1 MSPEEWLAQQKPAAA
16 PLSPEEWLAQQTKP
30 EEPGIFGTIKEAIT
44 GEQRATTET
53 ETLPEWTTMPELN
66 QITSM
71 AGLKTAAGT
80 LISNPAETVQI
91 IQANFP
97 GVGVRQDAKGN
108 YIIKSSLDQQEY
120 AIPPGFSVGD
130 IPRVASMV
138 VGGIPAA
145 GAKTLLGAA
154 AGAGAT
160 QAAFEGAQA
169 AAGGQVNP
177 DEVAIAGALGPAG
190 LLAQRGITG
199 ARSMLGRPT
208 PAGIAPEPSQMQPE
222 APIMQQAQPEVP
234 PVQQAVPEQTAQA
247 PIPQAESAQKA
258 GLDVLELARKAASFG
273 PGSSSAKAQL
283 IERAV
288 VDKEAAAAAERLGV
302 EIPFDVLS
310 NDAGIRTAVGLTRS
324 QVASDADIAWQNT
337 VTDFIKRADESA
349 KEFDAVFIEGKP
361 STALVSQKVLSS
373 VSGRRD
379 ELKNAASALYDEV
392 NLALPKT
399 IPAATTNSKA
409 LADRILGEVG
419 EGGLKKEEK
428 RLYSAL
434 AEGMTYGRLIR
445 EKQAIGKAL
454 EGLYKKYDGI
464 GEADLKRIYAALAS
478 DQIATAAANG
488 GEELAEKLRSANR
501 LTAQQKGLE
510 KRITGAYGK
519 EVDGSIATLL
529 QSAIKSSSK
538 GDEKLSNK
546 LFKVLDQV
554 PPELQKEAIAT
565 AMASVTA
572 GRNTGK
578 AALNETVFSPTEFVK
593 TYSTLRANP
602 AVFAKM
608 VKIMGPEWASRQRD
622 LYQISRR
629 VVDAQTRVLPTG
641 KANQILGAGAVDGLM
656 ARVISSGI
664 TKSVVSEA
672 VGKIPGAGMLIP
684 DLIASMNTAKGS
696 GIEKASRLF
705 ADPEFQKLAVEA
717 AATGTAKPATINRAI
732 NTKAFSEFARAINLA
747 PDQRVQF
754 IVNALNATRQTEEK

>member
-1 MSPEEWLAQQKPAAA
+1 MSPEEWLAQQKPAA
-16 PLSPEEWLAQQTKP
+16 PLSPEEWLAQQNKP
-30 EEPGIFGTIKEAIT
+30 EATGILASIKEAIT
-44 GEQRATTET
+44 GEQRATPET

-66 QITSM
+66 QLTSV

-80 LISNPAETVQI
+80 LISNPSETVQI

-97 GVGVRQDAKGN
+97 GVGIRQDAKGN
-108 YIIKSSLDQQEY
+108 YILRSSVDQQEY

-130 IPRVASMV
+130 IPRVAGMV

-160 QAAFEGAQA
+160 QAAFESAQA
-169 AAGGQVNP
+169 AAGGQFNP
-177 DEVAIAGALGPAG
+177 DEVAIASALGPAG
-190 LLAQRGITG
+190 LLAQRGVG
-199 ARSMLGRPT
+199 GVKSMLGRPSAIT
-208 PAGIAPEPSQMQPE
+208 PEAPPLQPEAAPE
-222 APIMQQAQPEVP
+222 APIMQQAEVP
-234 PVQQAVPEQTAQA
+234 PVQQAE
-247 PIPQAESAQKA
+247 PQAVPPQAAEVPNQKQ
-258 GLDVLELARKAASFG
+258 GIEVLELARKAASFG

-283 IERAV
+283 IERAA
-288 VDKEAAAAAERLGV
+288 VDKEAAAAAERLGL

-310 NDAGIRTAVGLTRS
+310 DDVGIRTAVGLTRS

-337 VTDFIKRADESA
+337 VTDFIKRADDSA
-349 KEFDAVFIEGKP
+349 KEFDAVFVEGKP
-361 STALVSQKVLSS
+361 STAVVSQKVLSS

-379 ELKNAASALYDEV
+379 ELKKAAATLYDDV
-392 NLALPKT
+392 NFALPKG
-399 IPAATTNSKA
+399 IPAATDNARS
-409 LADRILGEVG
+409 LAEQILSEVG

-428 RLYSAL
+428 RLYQAI
-434 AEGMTYGRLIR
+434 EDGMTYGRLIR

-454 EGLYKKYDGI
+454 EGLDTEYSGI
-464 GEADLKRIYAALAS
+464 GAADLKRLYAALAK
-478 DQIATAAANG
+478 DQIATAAATG

-519 EVDGSIATLL
+519 ELDGSIATLL
-529 QSAIKSSSK
+529 QSAIKSSAK

-554 PPELQKEAIAT
+554 PAELQKEAIAT

-578 AALNETVFSPTEFVK
+578 AALNETVFSPNEFVK

-608 VKIMGPEWASRQRD
+608 VKIMGPDWERRQRD
-622 LYQISRR
+622 LYQLSRR
-629 VVDAQTRVLPTG
+629 IVDAQTRVLPTG

-656 ARVISSGI
+656 AKVISSGI
-664 TKSVVSEA
+664 AQRVVSGA
-672 VGKIPGAGMLIP
+672 VGTIPAAGLLTP
-684 DLIASMNTAKGS
+684 DLITAMGTAKGS
-696 GIEKASRLF
+696 GIEKASKLF
-705 ADPEFQKLAVEA
+705 SDPEFQKLAIEA
-717 AATGTAKPATINRAI
+717 AATGTAKTASINRAI
-732 NTKAFSEFARAINLA
+732 NTKAFSDFARAIRLA
-747 PDQRVQF
+747 PEERVQF